1 MTGQPRPGRS
11 RRKIRN
17 YLIFGEYQLHYAGQ
31 MALVSA
37 ALTAGLGWLVYRE
50 TRIASRVV
58 DLRALDPSD
67 VEAQVLSAAF
77 HRSDHRL
84 LIGLLIFGVVLAL
97 VLAAWQVVTTHRV
110 AGPLYYIAYQTR
122 HIRDGFLGPLHP
134 LRKGDMLRGF
144 FDGFREMQEA
154 MRDRA
159 RKEAEQFARLAAQA
173 ESGGLDQLA
182 VELRALSKQR
192 QDSLRASSNTSRTT
206 EK

>member
-1 MTGQPRPGRS
+1 MTERPRSGRS

-31 MALVSA
+31 MVLVSA
-37 ALTAGLGWLVYRE
+37 ALTAGLGWLVYHE

-84 LIGLLIFGVVLAL
+84 LIGLVIFGVVLAL
-97 VLAAWQVVTTHRV
+97 VLGAWQVVTTHRV

-144 FDGFREMQEA
+144 FETFREMQEA
-154 MRDRA
+154 MRARA
-159 RKEAEQFARLAAQA
+159 RKEAEQFAGLAAQA
-173 ESGGLDQLA
+173 EDAGLDKIA
-182 VELRALSKQR
+182 AELRALSKQR
-192 QDSLRASSNTSRTT
+192 QDSLRASSNTSRTS